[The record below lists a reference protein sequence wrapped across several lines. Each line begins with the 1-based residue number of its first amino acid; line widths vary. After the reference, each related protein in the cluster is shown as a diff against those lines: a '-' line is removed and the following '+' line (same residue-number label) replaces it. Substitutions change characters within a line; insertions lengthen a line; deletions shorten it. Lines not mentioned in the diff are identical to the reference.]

1 MNLLA
6 ESMRVS
12 WRFFNVSLN

>member
-6 ESMRVS
+6 ESNRVS
-12 WRFFNVSLN
+12 WRFFNDSLN